1 MEISTLYYLMR
12 LYDLYSGFSEKQN
25 KSFEQ
30 IYREINSHTSKDI
43 LYAVPEMVSVSAEKL
58 CLTSDENSVKDFCE
72 LLKPYADEC
81 RALLPNLEGANES
94 FKELMTESLREQG
107 YFAKDGAFRKV
118 RKNKLYLIEAELSAA
133 FKANDWGF
141 VTAIEVS
148 PVVRCA
154 EAKLKM
160 KKDKKYY
167 TECGL
172 IDDEVTFSDLKY
184 FCPSTFYKTLKHL
197 EKVEL
202 QVDGGSLTE
211 ENIKA
216 LSDSALVCSSVCEN
230 RAIPAYYK
238 KLCKN
243 DFPIGKAFSVSILS
257 GICFFVLAAL
267 ILGVILGI
275 GVYIA
280 LGYEKILG
288 LFAQP
293 WYYLFVAVLSVTY
306 SVIVFTKTR
315 RGRF

>member
-1 MEISTLYYLMR
+1 MDISTLYYLMR
-12 LYDLYSGFSEKQN
+12 LYDLFSELAEKPSR
-25 KSFEQ
+25 SFEEV
-30 IYREINSHTSKDI
+30 YRDINSHTSKDI
-43 LYAVPEMVSVSAEKL
+43 LCTVPEIVSVSAENL
-58 CLTSDENSVKDFCE
+58 CLKSDEQALKEFCE

-81 RALLPNLEGANES
+81 RALLPDLEGANEKFS
-94 FKELMTESLREQG
+94 AIFTETLREQG
-107 YFAKDGAFRKV
+107 YFVKDGAFRKV
-118 RKNKLYLIEAELSAA
+118 RKNTLYLIEAELSAG
-133 FKANDWGF
+133 FNANDWGF
-141 VTAIEVS
+141 VTAIVVA

-172 IDDEVTFSDLKY
+172 IDDEVTFSDLKL

-202 QVDGGSLTE
+202 DLEGGEISE
-211 ENIKA
+211 ENVKSLA
-216 LSDSALVCSSVCEN
+216 QSALVAPFVCEN
-230 RAIPAYYK
+230 RAIPSYYK

-243 DFPIGKAFSVSILS
+243 DFPIGKAFSVSIIS
-257 GICFFVLAAL
+257 GICCFLLTAL
-267 ILGVILGI
+267 ILGVILGV

-280 LGYEKILG
+280 LGYQKIFG
-288 LFAQP
+288 LFMQP
-293 WYYLFVAVLSVTY
+293 WFYLFVAAISVIY

>member
-12 LYDLYSGFSEKQN
+12 LYDLYSGFSQKQN
-25 KSFEQ
+25 KSFEET
-30 IYREINSHTSKDI
+30 YREINSYTSKDI
-43 LYAVPEMVSVSAEKL
+43 LYGVPEIISVTAEKL
-58 CLTSDENSVKDFCE
+58 CLASDENSLKEFCA

-81 RALLPNLEGANES
+81 RALLPDLEGANEQ
-94 FKELMTESLREQG
+94 FKEILTENLYEQG
-107 YFAKDGAFRKV
+107 YFMKDGVFRKV

-133 FKANDWGF
+133 FKTNDWGF
-141 VTAIEVS
+141 VTTIEVF

-154 EAKLKM
+154 EAKLKL

-172 IDDEVTFSDLKY
+172 IDDEVSFSDLKL

-202 QVDGGSLTE
+202 QIGGGSLTE

-216 LSDSALVCSSVCEN
+216 LSESALVCSSVCEN
-230 RAIPAYYK
+230 RAIPYDYK

-243 DFPIGKAFSVSILS
+243 DFPIGKAFSVSIIS
-257 GICFFVLAAL
+257 GICCFILTAL
-267 ILGVILGI
+267 VLGVILGI
-275 GVYIA
+275 GVYIG

-288 LFAQP
+288 LFVQP
-293 WYYLFVAVLSVTY
+293 WYYLFVAVVSVIY
-306 SVIVFTKTR
+306 AAIVFTRTR